1 LLKELS
7 YLWDFR
13 KPERSPK
20 YIPEGWKLI
29 SGINQRIGCGLTG
42 DGNMKDLK
50 IKRPAMLHGKE
61 LILATRPFAKEI
73 RIKSWVY
80 ALSTILFL
88 LMALAATVVVPY
100 FSLRLVFSILAGLLM
115 VRMFIIYHDHQHHS
129 ILTHSKLA
137 DIIMTA
143 FGFFILSPTS
153 IWKRS
158 HDHHHNNNSKLFS
171 ASIGSYPIATRKK
184 FEEMTGR
191 QKFEY
196 LAIRHPLTIALGYF
210 SMFIFGMCIAS
221 FVSSPR
227 KHYDSLI
234 ALILHVTVS
243 VLLCVFLGWQIWFC
257 LFFLPFVV
265 AFAMGAYL
273 FYAQHNFPGVT
284 FSENNEWAYEKA
296 AMESSSYMVMNPVM
310 AWLTGNIGYHH
321 IHHLNSKIPFYRL
334 PEVMA
339 HFKELQ
345 QCKRTSLKIKEVIAC
360 LRLKIWD
367 QDKKEMVG
375 LREIR

>member
-1 LLKELS
+1 MLS
-7 YLWDFR
+7 
-13 KPERSPK
+13 
-20 YIPEGWKLI
+20 
-29 SGINQRIGCGLTG
+29 
-42 DGNMKDLK
+42 
-50 IKRPAMLHGKE
+50 GKE
-61 LILATRPFAKEI
+61 LILATKPFAKEI
-73 RIKSWVY
+73 RSKSWFY
-80 ALSTILFL
+80 ALSTILL
-88 LMALAATVVVPY
+88 IGIALAATIFIPFFSVKII
-100 FSLRLVFSILAGLLM
+100 FSLIAGLLM

-129 ILTHSKLA
+129 ILTHSRLA
-137 DIIMTA
+137 NFIMTV
-143 FGFFILSPTS
+143 FGFYILSPTS

-171 ASIGSYPIATRKK
+171 ASIGSYPIATKRKY
-184 FEEMTGR
+184 EEMNGR

-221 FVSSPR
+221 FVSNPR

-234 ALILHVTVS
+234 ALVIHITIS
-243 VLLCVFLGWQIWFC
+243 VLLFIFVGWQIWFC
-257 LFFLPFVV
+257 LFFLPFVI

-284 FSENNEWAYEKA
+284 FSDNKEWAYEKA
-296 AMESSSYMVMNPVM
+296 ALESSSYMVMNPVM

-339 HFKELQ
+339 QIKELQ
-345 QCKRTSLKIKEVIAC
+345 SCKRTSLNIKEVIAC

-367 QDKKEMVG
+367 QDKNKMVG
-375 LREIR
+375 LRDIR

>member
-1 LLKELS
+1 MLS
-7 YLWDFR
+7 
-13 KPERSPK
+13 
-20 YIPEGWKLI
+20 
-29 SGINQRIGCGLTG
+29 
-42 DGNMKDLK
+42 
-50 IKRPAMLHGKE
+50 GKE
-61 LILATRPFAKEI
+61 LILATKPFAKEI
-73 RIKSWVY
+73 RSKSWFY
-80 ALSTILFL
+80 TLSTIFL
-88 LMALAATVVVPY
+88 IGLALTATILIPFFSVKII
-100 FSLRLVFSILAGLLM
+100 FSLIAGLLM

-137 DIIMTA
+137 NFIMTV
-143 FGFFILSPTS
+143 FGFYILSPTS

-171 ASIGSYPIATRKK
+171 ASIGSYPIATKRKY
-184 FEEMTGR
+184 EEMNGR

-221 FVSSPR
+221 FISNPR

-234 ALILHVTVS
+234 ALIIHITIS
-243 VLLCVFLGWQIWFC
+243 VLLFIFVGWQIWFC
-257 LFFLPFVV
+257 LFFLPFVI

-284 FSENNEWAYEKA
+284 FSDNKEWAYEKA
-296 AMESSSYMVMNPVM
+296 AMESSSYMEMNPVM

-339 HFKELQ
+339 HIKELQ
-345 QCKRTSLKIKEVIAC
+345 SCKRTSLNIKEVIAC

-367 QDKKEMVG
+367 QDKHKMVG
-375 LREIR
+375 LRDIR

>member
-1 LLKELS
+1 MLS
-7 YLWDFR
+7 
-13 KPERSPK
+13 
-20 YIPEGWKLI
+20 
-29 SGINQRIGCGLTG
+29 
-42 DGNMKDLK
+42 
-50 IKRPAMLHGKE
+50 GKE
-61 LILATRPFAKEI
+61 LILATKPFAKEI
-73 RIKSWVY
+73 RGKSWFY
-80 ALSTILFL
+80 ALSTIFL
-88 LMALAATVVVPY
+88 IGIALAGTILIPFFSVKII
-100 FSLRLVFSILAGLLM
+100 FSLIAGLLM

-129 ILTHSKLA
+129 ILTHSRLA
-137 DIIMTA
+137 NFIMTV
-143 FGFFILSPTS
+143 FGFYILSPTS

-171 ASIGSYPIATRKK
+171 ASIGSYPIATKRKY
-184 FEEMTGR
+184 EEMNGR

-221 FVSSPR
+221 FISNPR
-227 KHYDSLI
+227 KHFDSLI
-234 ALILHVTVS
+234 ALIIHVTIS
-243 VLLCVFLGWQIWFC
+243 VLLFIFVGWQIWFC
-257 LFFLPFVV
+257 LFFLPFVI

-284 FSENNEWAYEKA
+284 FADNKEWAYEKA

-339 HFKELQ
+339 NIKELQ
-345 QCKRTSLKIKEVIAC
+345 ACKRTSLNIKEVIAC

-367 QDKKEMVG
+367 QDTNKMVG
-375 LREIR
+375 LRDIR

>member
-1 LLKELS
+1 MLS
-7 YLWDFR
+7 
-13 KPERSPK
+13 
-20 YIPEGWKLI
+20 
-29 SGINQRIGCGLTG
+29 
-42 DGNMKDLK
+42 
-50 IKRPAMLHGKE
+50 GKE
-61 LILATRPFAKEI
+61 LILATKPFAKEI
-73 RIKSWVY
+73 RSKSWFY
-80 ALSTILFL
+80 ALSTILL
-88 LMALAATVVVPY
+88 IGIALAATIFIPFFSVKII
-100 FSLRLVFSILAGLLM
+100 FSLIAGLLM

-129 ILTHSKLA
+129 ILTHSRLA
-137 DIIMTA
+137 NFIMTV
-143 FGFFILSPTS
+143 FGFYILSPTS

-171 ASIGSYPIATRKK
+171 ASIGSYPIATKRKY
-184 FEEMTGR
+184 EEMNGR

-221 FVSSPR
+221 FISNPR

-234 ALILHVTVS
+234 ALVIHITIS
-243 VLLCVFLGWQIWFC
+243 VLLFIFVGWQIWFC
-257 LFFLPFVV
+257 LFFLPFVI

-284 FSENNEWAYEKA
+284 FSDNKEWAYEKA
-296 AMESSSYMVMNPVM
+296 ALESSSYMVMNPVM

-339 HFKELQ
+339 QIKELQ
-345 QCKRTSLKIKEVIAC
+345 SCKRTSLNIKEVIAC

-367 QDKKEMVG
+367 QDKNKMVG
-375 LREIR
+375 LRDIR

>member
-1 LLKELS
+1 MLS
-7 YLWDFR
+7 
-13 KPERSPK
+13 
-20 YIPEGWKLI
+20 
-29 SGINQRIGCGLTG
+29 
-42 DGNMKDLK
+42 
-50 IKRPAMLHGKE
+50 GKE
-61 LILATRPFAKEI
+61 LILATKPFAREI
-73 RIKSWVY
+73 RSKSWLY
-80 ALSTILFL
+80 TLSTIFFIGL
-88 LMALAATVVVPY
+88 ALAATILIPFFSVKII
-100 FSLRLVFSILAGLLM
+100 FSLIAGLLM

-129 ILTHSKLA
+129 ILTHSKMA
-137 DIIMTA
+137 NFIMTV
-143 FGFFILSPTS
+143 FGFYILSPTS

-171 ASIGSYPIATRKK
+171 ASIGSYPIATKRKY
-184 FEEMTGR
+184 EEMNGR

-196 LAIRHPLTIALGYF
+196 LAVRHPLTIAMGYF

-221 FVSSPR
+221 FISNPR

-234 ALILHVTVS
+234 ALIIHITIS
-243 VLLCVFLGWQIWFC
+243 VLLFVFVGWKIWFC
-257 LFFLPFVV
+257 LFFLPFII

-284 FSENNEWAYEKA
+284 FSDNKEWAYEKA

-339 HFKELQ
+339 NIKELQ
-345 QCKRTSLKIKEVIAC
+345 SCKRTSLNIKEVIAC

-367 QDKKEMVG
+367 QDKNKMVG
-375 LREIR
+375 LRDIR